1 MRQLCSDAQLGR
13 LQAVELMGF
22 TTTALSGLAFCTHF
36 VSERIVTHDAH
47 VPACSPQDL
56 RCIEFFQMIV
66 VMMVATTVL
75 YGCHSAVAAIVTYKA
90 HHARQLAKQLG
101 VL

>member
-1 MRQLCSDAQLGR
+1 M
-13 LQAVELMGF
+13 QAVELMGF

-36 VSERIVTHDAH
+36 VSERIVTHDGH
-47 VPACSPQDL
+47 VPACSSTDVH
-56 RCIEFFQMIV
+56 CIEFFQMIV
-66 VMMVATTVL
+66 VMMVSTTAL
-75 YGCHSAVAAIVTYKA
+75 YGCHAVVASIVTYKA